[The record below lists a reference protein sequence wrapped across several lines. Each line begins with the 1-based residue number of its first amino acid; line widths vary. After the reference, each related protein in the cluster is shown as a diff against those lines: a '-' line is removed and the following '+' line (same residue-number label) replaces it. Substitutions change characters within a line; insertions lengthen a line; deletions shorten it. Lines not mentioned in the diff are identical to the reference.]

1 MFDCPEPVQA
11 RYCNDMPRRVIE
23 VWKVNR
29 QVRKIPAGALLRIQA
44 ESAFVLH
51 WSDDEWNTAHDT
63 TSLATALGVDYADIQ
78 VDLTQ
83 KAPLRFTFNWP
94 EDNQWQGKDFVVQID
109 HAAEALKRS
118 ASGSS
123 A

>member
-1 MFDCPEPVQA
+1 
-11 RYCNDMPRRVIE
+11 MPRRVIE

-83 KAPLRFTFNWP
+83 KAPLRFTFHWSKENRW
-94 EDNQWQGKDFVVQID
+94 DGVNYVVEIE
-109 HAAEALKRS
+109 HAAHAESDAAMKKS
-118 ASGSS
+118 AG
-123 A
+123 